1 MLQKEK
7 KHGFFNLDFLGMA
20 ASGICAI
27 HCALSPLVIAISAL
41 GVISFLNSPIVEYFF
56 LPAAIILIIFSLG
69 RSYFLHHKNKTVLL
83 LAILGISLLVVGH
96 LIHFPWI
103 AAVLSAGGG
112 ISIVIAH
119 YKNWK
124 ILKSCRLHDHH

>member
-1 MLQKEK
+1 MLQKDKEQS
-7 KHGFFNLDFLGMA
+7 FLNLDFFGMM

-41 GVISFLNSPIVEYFF
+41 GVISFLNSPVVEYFF
-56 LPAAIILIIFSLG
+56 LPVAIVLIIVSLG

-83 LAILGISLLVVGH
+83 FAVLGVSLLIIGH
-96 LIHFPWI
+96 LIPQPWI
-103 AAVLSAGGG
+103 AALMSAGGG
-112 ISIVIAH
+112 FSVVFAH

-124 ILKSCRLHDHH
+124 ILRTCKVHDHH